1 MYRAYIKNLEYLEL
15 DYGEIPHK
23 GHFVYGNLIESN
35 PNDVVDAIVGNLIEI
50 TDEYVSTAWWCS
62 IEKGSA
68 EQYTGMKDINGKKIY
83 EGDLVKLPTSS
94 NNLVCKVTFKEGKFK
109 LLIGET
115 LWLDLCDVIRDCKIV
130 GNINEDPELLE
141 VQHD

>member
-1 MYRAYIKNLEYLEL
+1 MYRAYIKNLEDLEL
-15 DYGEIPHK
+15 EYAEIPHK

-35 PNDVVDAIVGNLIEI
+35 PNDAVDAIVGNLIEI

-62 IEKGSA
+62 IEKGSS
-68 EQYTGMKDINGKKIY
+68 ERYTGMKDINGKKIY
-83 EGDLVKLPTSS
+83 EGDLVKIPTSS